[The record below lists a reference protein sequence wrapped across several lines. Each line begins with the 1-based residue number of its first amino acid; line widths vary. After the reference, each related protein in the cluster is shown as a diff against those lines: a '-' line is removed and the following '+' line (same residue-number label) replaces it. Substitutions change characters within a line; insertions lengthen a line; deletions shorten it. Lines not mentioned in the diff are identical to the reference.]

1 LEIQAAWDVLRAPD
15 SRAAYDEGWER
26 QRDEEVEGFIAEEV
40 RVAEMEEEGGG
51 EGRKEGWLLYP
62 CRCGDAF
69 RVPKEEGR
77 FLVRGAGR
85 RETEE
90 GGTEKVQ
97 VDGSGGG
104 GGGQDGGAAV
114 VVTCDGCSLRIRVS
128 G

>member
-1 LEIQAAWDVLRAPD
+1 MEIQAAWDVLRARE
-15 SRAAYDEGWER
+15 SRAAYDAAWGR
-26 QRDEEVEGFIAEEV
+26 KRDEEVEGFIAEEV
-40 RVAEMEEEGGG
+40 RVAEMEEEGGEEDG
-51 EGRKEGWLLYP
+51 KERWLLYP

-77 FLVRGAGR
+77 FLVGGTGS

-90 GGTEKVQ
+90 GGTEKVKM
-97 VDGSGGG
+97 DRSGGG

-114 VVTCDGCSLRIRVS
+114 VVTCDGCSLRIRVR